1 MLFNSPNPPPNPYPL
16 RLLIVDDKRH
26 VRQELG
32 RLLQITGEVEVVGEA
47 ADGEEAIQQA
57 EALHPDVVLMDLEM
71 PVLDGW
77 EAIRQ
82 IKERQLAPRVVVL
95 SIHVDQE
102 SAQRAIQAGADAIVP
117 KGVDFGTLLDAILA
131 HPGIEAEKEND

>member
-1 MLFNSPNPPPNPYPL
+1 MLSNPHNPPPQPHPL
-16 RLLIVDDKRH
+16 RLLIVDDKQH
-26 VRQELG
+26 VRDELSH
-32 RLLQITGEVEVVGEA
+32 LLQLSDEVIVVGEA
-47 ADGEEAIQQA
+47 ADGRGAIQQA
-57 EALHPDVVLMDLEM
+57 EIIHPDVVLMDLEM

-77 EAIRQ
+77 EAIRK